1 MMYLFLEI
9 LLFIDAIYN
18 ERKNFYGK
26 VGYIRLVTL
35 EMWFM
40 FRQKKKMTKWFGIML
55 FVRFF
60 N

>member
-9 LLFIDAIYN
+9 LLFIEATYS

-40 FRQKKKMTKWFGIML
+40 FRQKKENDKMIWDYAFCKIL
-55 FVRFF
+55 
-60 N
+60 

>member
-9 LLFIDAIYN
+9 LLFIEATYS

-26 VGYIRLVTL
+26 VGYIRLVKL
-35 EMWFM
+35 EIRFM
-40 FRQKKKMTKWFGIML
+40 FRQKREMKKRHVLML
-55 FVRFF
+55 FVKSF

>member
-9 LLFIDAIYN
+9 LLFIEATYS

-35 EMWFM
+35 EIRFM
-40 FRQKKKMTKWFGIML
+40 FRQKRK
-55 FVRFF
+55 
-60 N
+60 

>member
-9 LLFIDAIYN
+9 LLFIEATYN

-40 FRQKKKMTKWFGIML
+40 FKIKKENKKRLMF
-55 FVRFF
+55 FVKSF

>member
-35 EMWFM
+35 EM
-40 FRQKKKMTKWFGIML
+40 
-55 FVRFF
+55 
-60 N
+60 